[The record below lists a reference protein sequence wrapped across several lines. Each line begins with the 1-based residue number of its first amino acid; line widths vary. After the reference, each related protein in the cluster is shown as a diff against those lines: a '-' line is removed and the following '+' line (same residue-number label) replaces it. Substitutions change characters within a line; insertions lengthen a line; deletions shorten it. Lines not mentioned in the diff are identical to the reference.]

1 MTLNVNQIR
10 DHFFDNEKYYRGTQ
24 GENGQEILVEMPL
37 VDFIMYLYRH
47 GYQLNNYSFKG
58 SVSKFQG
65 RLQKLARILLNQQ
78 PQPAPEYVI
87 QASSLNSWQLPRG
100 RYPHES
106 SGILG
111 GIDSKHPERRRFNI
125 LFQTG
130 VDTTQFY
137 TNPLRTITLQLP
149 WFVHN
154 KDGVENYEEITL
166 KFSPQKFS
174 PPILTEFNNIWKRLT
189 YVLINY
195 TKATPRIL
203 TD

>member
-1 MTLNVNQIR
+1 MTLTVNQIR
-10 DHFFDNEKYYRGTQ
+10 DHFFDNEKYYSGTQ
-24 GENGQEILVEMPL
+24 GENGQEIAAEMPL

-47 GYQLNNYSFKG
+47 GYQLTNYSFNDG

-78 PQPAPEYVI
+78 PQPAPDYVI
-87 QASSLNSWQLPRG
+87 QASSLNSWKPASAGL
-100 RYPHES
+100 
-106 SGILG
+106 LG

-130 VDTTQFY
+130 ADATQFY
-137 TNPLRTITLQLP
+137 TNPIRSITVILP

-154 KDGVENYEEITL
+154 KNGIENYEEIGL
-166 KFSPQKFS
+166 VFSTQKFS